1 MTIQELLSVQNL
13 LDILQNQSPQQQI
26 ITLAELKQEASK
38 LHIVR
43 DFNNAV
49 KLANTELK
57 RRQAGTP
64 LADIPDPITD
74 NAGYDITELGIYLP
88 MQNSSLEI
96 CPYPLFVTERYQDID
111 DGTEKVKI
119 VYKRDNSWREII
131 VPRNTI
137 ANASKIIQLA
147 DSATGINSENAKA
160 VVRYLSDIESAN
172 RYTIPTKYATARLG
186 WTEYGFVPFINN
198 ITFTGAETYAQLYD
212 KFHTKGD
219 FNVWRELSVACLK
232 YPLPRII
239 TAAAYASL
247 LLKHIGVNGFC
258 VHIWG
263 ESGRGKTVALM
274 LAASVYGDADPKS
287 GIIRNGKTTSNGIEP
302 VLGFFNDCAVIF
314 DELTTLSQEQITD
327 MVYKFAQGQGKG
339 RMTKNAGLQK
349 SYTWN
354 NVAILSA
361 EKPLTDNKTMS
372 GAINR
377 VISLYTEGAV
387 FGDLDMV
394 HIANTLRENYGFG
407 ARLFIDALNTVDVQA
422 IYKKYAAE
430 IDDRIEQKQANA
442 AAVILTAY
450 EIAAKH
456 VYGIENDMTSDDIIQ
471 YLATK
476 NEVSVSERAYE
487 NLMSWVEA
495 NYVYFDD
502 SDINQSKWGFYG
514 QNGDM
519 IHIYYTRFVEFC
531 ERNGYQPTA
540 ILREWR
546 AKDLIK
552 TRARNELKNNV
563 KVKGVLCT
571 NMITVLLKNYQPEI
585 EQRLIEVE
593 YDGELP
599 F

>member
-1 MTIQELLSVQNL
+1 MTVQELLSVEKIV
-13 LDILQNQSPQQQI
+13 DILQNQSPQDQRI
-26 ITLAELKQEASK
+26 MLAEMKIEASK
-38 LHIVR
+38 MHLVR

-49 KLANTELK
+49 KEANTEVR
-57 RRQAGTP
+57 RRQLGKP
-64 LADIPDPITD
+64 LTDIPDPITD

-96 CPYPLFVTERYQDID
+96 CPYPLFITERYQDID
-111 DGTEKVKI
+111 DSTEKVKI

-186 WTEYGFVPFINN
+186 WTEYGFVPFIDN
-198 ITFTGAETYAQLYD
+198 ITFTGAKTYSQLYD

-219 FNVWRELSVACLK
+219 FNTWRELSVECLK

-339 RMTKNAGLQK
+339 RMTKSADLQK
-349 SYTWN
+349 TYTWN

-361 EKPLTDNKTMS
+361 EKPLTDGRTMS
-372 GAINR
+372 GAVNR
-377 VISLYTEGAV
+377 IISLYTEGDV
-387 FGDLDMV
+387 FGDMDMV
-394 HIANTLRENYGFG
+394 HIANALRENYGFG
-407 ARLFIDALNTVDVQA
+407 ARLFIDALNTMDVQA
-422 IYKKYAAE
+422 IYKKYVAE

-442 AAVILTAY
+442 AAVLLTAY
-450 EIAAKH
+450 EIAAKY
-456 VYGIENDMTSDDIIQ
+456 VYGIDNVMTADDIIQ

-487 NLMSWVEA
+487 NLMDWIRA
-495 NYVYFDD
+495 N
-502 SDINQSKWGFYG
+502 
-514 QNGDM
+514 
-519 IHIYYTRFVEFC
+519 
-531 ERNGYQPTA
+531 
-540 ILREWR
+540 
-546 AKDLIK
+546 
-552 TRARNELKNNV
+552 
-563 KVKGVLCT
+563 
-571 NMITVLLKNYQPEI
+571 
-585 EQRLIEVE
+585 
-593 YDGELP
+593 
-599 F
+599 

>member
-1 MTIQELLSVQNL
+1 MTVQELLSVEKIV
-13 LDILQNQSPQQQI
+13 DILQNQSPQQQI

-38 LHIVR
+38 LHIAR

-57 RRQAGTP
+57 RRQAGEQLTDVP
-64 LADIPDPITD
+64 EVITD
-74 NAGYDITELGIYLP
+74 NAGYEITELGVFLP
-88 MQNSSLEI
+88 LRDGNLEI
-96 CPYPLFVTERYQDID
+96 CPYPLFITERYQDID

-119 VYKRDNSWREII
+119 VYKRDNTWREII

-186 WTEYGFVPFINN
+186 WTEYGFVPFIDN

-219 FNVWRELSVACLK
+219 LNVWRELSVTCLK

-239 TAAAYASL
+239 TAAAYASM

-327 MVYKFAQGQGKG
+327 MVYRFAQGQGKG

-377 VISLYTEGAV
+377 VISLYAEGAV

-394 HIANTLRENYGFG
+394 YIANTLRENYGFG
-407 ARLFIDALNTVDVQA
+407 ARLFIDALNTVDMQA
-422 IYKKYAAE
+422 IYKKYVAE

-456 VYGIENDMTSDDIIQ
+456 VYGIDNVMTADDIIQ

-487 NLMSWVEA
+487 TLLSWVEA

-563 KVKGVLCT
+563 KVKGVLCS
-571 NMITVLLKNYQPEI
+571 NMITVLLKKYQRES

-593 YDGELP
+593 YDGKLP

>member
-1 MTIQELLSVQNL
+1 MTVQELLSVEKIV
-13 LDILQNQSPQQQI
+13 DILQNQSPQDQR
-26 ITLAELKQEASK
+26 ITLAEMKIEASK
-38 LHIVR
+38 MHLVR

-49 KLANTELK
+49 KEANTEVR
-57 RRQAGTP
+57 RRQLGKP
-64 LADIPDPITD
+64 LADVPEPITD

-119 VYKRDNSWREII
+119 VYKRDNAWREII

-186 WTEYGFVPFINN
+186 WTEYGFVPFIDN

-219 FNVWRELSVACLK
+219 FNVWRELSVTCLK

-377 VISLYTEGAV
+377 VISLYAEGAV

-422 IYKKYAAE
+422 IYKKYITE

-456 VYGIENDMTSDDIIQ
+456 VYGIDNVMTADDLLPF
-471 YLATK
+471 LATK

-487 NLMSWVEA
+487 NLMDWIRA
-495 NYVYFDD
+495 NYVYFDE
-502 SDINQSKWGFYG
+502 SEINQSKWGIYG
-514 QNGDM
+514 QNRE
-519 IHIYYTRFVEFC
+519 IVHIYYTRFIEWC
-531 ERNGYQPTA
+531 DRNGYQPTA

-546 AKDLIK
+546 SKNLIK
-552 TRARNELKNNV
+552 TRARDELKNNAR
-563 KVKGVLCT
+563 VKGQLYTDMV
-571 NMITVLLKNYQPEI
+571 TVLLKNCQSNFIDGLE
-585 EQRLIEVE
+585 EV
-593 YDGELP
+593 DTGGELP